1 LDQELC
7 PYCGLDLKK
16 NGKGWHC
23 SYCGV
28 FVSSWDLKKKRI
40 IDNEEE

>member
-1 LDQELC
+1 MNQEYC

-23 SYCGV
+23 VYCGA
-28 FVSSWDLKKKRI
+28 FVSNYELMKKRVI
-40 IDNEEE
+40 NNEE